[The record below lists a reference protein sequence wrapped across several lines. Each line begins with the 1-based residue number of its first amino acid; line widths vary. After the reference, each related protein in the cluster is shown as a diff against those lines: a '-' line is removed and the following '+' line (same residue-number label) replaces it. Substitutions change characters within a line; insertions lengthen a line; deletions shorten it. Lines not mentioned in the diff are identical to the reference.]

1 MGRERI
7 GCDRTRQ
14 NTIRKDAIGCDR
26 ITEYDRRRCNRM
38 R

>member
-14 NTIRKDAIGCDR
+14 NTIRKDAIGWD